1 MWNPPVERTTLH
13 TVKKVG
19 KNISQAPPTFPKAR
33 TIQSGNQKRKNASG
47 QPHKH
52 NFINHVYPNGDGPD
66 KNLIEMLER

>member
-1 MWNPPVERTTLH
+1 MH

-19 KNISQAPPTFPKAR
+19 KNISQAPPPPFPKAR
-33 TIQSGNQKRKNASG
+33 TIQSGNAKRKNGGA
-47 QPHKH
+47 QVQKN